1 MLNMISNVAVA
12 ADARFGSGVG
22 VFPLSGA
29 RTVVPGSTGAVVAR
43 PRAHWAAH
51 ILGNRRLA
59 AGQGVG
65 QQTAS
70 KQNTIRQY
78 DPQTTRVAAA
88 SGGALGSHPARE
100 PV

>member
-1 MLNMISNVAVA
+1 MLNTISNVAVA
-12 ADARFGSGVG
+12 ADARLGSGAG

-29 RTVVPGSTGAVVAR
+29 RTVVPASTGAVDAR

-51 ILGNRRLA
+51 VLGERRSA

-65 QQTAS
+65 QETAS
-70 KQNTIRQY
+70 KQNSIRQY

>member
-1 MLNMISNVAVA
+1 MLNMISNVTVA

-22 VFPLSGA
+22 VLPLSGA
-29 RTVVPGSTGAVVAR
+29 RTLVPGSTGAVAAR
-43 PRAHWAAH
+43 PAAHWAADV
-51 ILGNRRLA
+51 LGKRRFA
-59 AGQGVG
+59 AGHGVG

-70 KQNTIRQY
+70 KQSSIRQY
-78 DPQTTRVAAA
+78 DAQTTRVAAA